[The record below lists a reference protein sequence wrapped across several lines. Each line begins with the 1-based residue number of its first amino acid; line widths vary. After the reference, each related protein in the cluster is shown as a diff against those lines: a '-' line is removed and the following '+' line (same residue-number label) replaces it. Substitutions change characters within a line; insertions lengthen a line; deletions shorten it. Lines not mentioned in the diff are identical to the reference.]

1 MNGTTDAA
9 PITEPNASGKAL
21 TPRRVDVYG
30 TPHRAL
36 RYALSNV
43 LLAMGR
49 ATFGDEADASAIL
62 AELENALWAA
72 DAHIAHE
79 DQYLRPALLE
89 RGANA
94 VHTLDDEHAEH
105 ATQVAELRA
114 MARSLASA
122 ATSGAR
128 AALGETLYL
137 HFSVFVA
144 ETFAHMAYEER
155 VVQPLLDRL
164 FEPEEL
170 ERIHEAIVASIP
182 PNEMFLWLGWMLPS
196 TDRKQR
202 GQLMAQVRAVVPPE
216 VLGALLEVVRPRLAP
231 ADFAELAA

>member
-1 MNGTTDAA
+1 MNGTTEAA
-9 PITEPNASGKAL
+9 PITQTFANADV
-21 TPRRVDVYG
+21 TPRRRVDVYA

-36 RYALSNV
+36 RYVLSHL
-43 LLAMGR
+43 LLAMSH
-49 ATFGDEADASAIL
+49 ATFGEVAETTKIL
-62 AELENALWAA
+62 AELETALWAA
-72 DAHIAHE
+72 DKHIAHE
-79 DQYLRPALLE
+79 DTFVRPALVE
-89 RGANA
+89 RG
-94 VHTLDDEHAEH
+94 VTSVGTLDEEHAEH
-105 ATQVAELRA
+105 AVQVAELRA
-114 MARSLASA
+114 IARSLESA
-122 ATSGAR
+122 ATFGAR